1 MVSQAHLLDITEL
14 WVSKSAC
21 DIGDYY
27 YEMTCRAKRAWSFIC
42 SSYVHFWDTFDCA
55 REEKMGDCQRLRQKV
70 ESRRSRSLLSGH
82 LAVGVDICFRWRG
95 CFQQRTCTQAG
106 CAQFVFILFFHA
118 TRRTRR
124 LWMFYIYMIWV
135 SVCRCV
141 RGNMSHLIM
150 LEGHGGIC
158 ARIICHTSLYWSYA
172 ETYKYYI

>member
-55 REEKMGDCQRLRQKV
+55 WEEKMGDCQRLRQKV

-82 LAVGVDICFRWRG
+82 LAVGVDICFR
-95 CFQQRTCTQAG
+95 
-106 CAQFVFILFFHA
+106 
-118 TRRTRR
+118 
-124 LWMFYIYMIWV
+124 
-135 SVCRCV
+135 
-141 RGNMSHLIM
+141 
-150 LEGHGGIC
+150 
-158 ARIICHTSLYWSYA
+158 
-172 ETYKYYI
+172 